1 MKKLFLYIFLI
12 LWCCN
17 FANNANAVVKKHAGT
32 GELHLSEKII
42 DEYFNYITR
51 PLNELPLVFFISE
64 DKKISILLLLIM
76 MVEALPN
83 YQL

>member
-12 LWCCN
+12 LWCWN

-51 PLNELPLVFFISE
+51 PLNELPLVFFI
-64 DKKISILLLLIM
+64 
-76 MVEALPN
+76 
-83 YQL
+83 